1 MHELGRLMR
10 LVRVAFHGTP
20 QMLRRPFRRI
30 GWLVTSMLLVT
41 CRNEVSAERPVGVD
55 VAAPAIAPTSVVTLF
70 DGRTVADLRHFYTW
84 LGPQGYD
91 DPDGVFGVAKNVDG
105 APAIRISGQ
114 HWGGLLTRKNYRD
127 YRLVLEFR
135 WGDKTWTDRA
145 RNSGI
150 LFHCQGEDG
159 NHTDDFTC
167 VWLSSVEYEI
177 QEGRTGAVILVPGF
191 LRDKTPIQPTLVM
204 RTRRDDIWDPAGEP
218 RHFKGGFLFQS
229 TYDTGWKDVRG
240 VRGPADP
247 DKPVGQ
253 WNRVELVAKRGD
265 IAYFLN
271 GRKILEATDGSYQEG
286 RFMLQSE
293 GAEIFF
299 RLVELHPL
307 PGD

>member
-1 MHELGRLMR
+1 MTRQP
-10 LVRVAFHGTP
+10 VRH
-20 QMLRRPFRRI
+20 I
-30 GWLVTSMLLVT
+30 GCLTMAILSIT
-41 CRNEVSAERPVGVD
+41 CRAAVSAERPAEVD
-55 VAAPAIAPTSVVTLF
+55 LAAPAIAPASVITLF
-70 DGRTVADLRHFYTW
+70 DGRTAADLRHFYTW

-91 DPDGVFGVAKNVDG
+91 DPDGVFGVAGDLDG
-105 APAIRISGQ
+105 GRAIRISGQ
-114 HWGGLLTRKNYRD
+114 HWGGLVTRKSYRD
-127 YRLVLEFR
+127 YRLVVEFR

-159 NHTDDFTC
+159 NHTDDFKC

-191 LRDKTPIQPTLVM
+191 LRDKTPIQPTVVM
-204 RTRRDDIWDPAGEP
+204 RTKRDDIWDPAGEP

-229 TYDTGWKDVRG
+229 TYDTSWKDVRG
-240 VRGPADP
+240 VRGARDP
-247 DKPVGQ
+247 DRPVGQ
-253 WNRVELVAKRGD
+253 WNRVEVVAKGGD
-265 IAYFLN
+265 IGYFLN
-271 GRKILEATDGSYQEG
+271 GTKVLEATDGSYTGG

-307 PGD
+307 AGE